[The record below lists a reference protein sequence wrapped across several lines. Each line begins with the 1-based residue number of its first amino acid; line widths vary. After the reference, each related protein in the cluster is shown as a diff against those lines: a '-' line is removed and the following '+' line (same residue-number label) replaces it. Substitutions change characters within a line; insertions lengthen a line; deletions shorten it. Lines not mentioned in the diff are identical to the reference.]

1 MGYRE
6 LQGVL
11 GGPVARIFYGEVRL
25 NEETDRTRPG
35 GGGGGVGLSETGFRA
50 F

>member
-11 GGPVARIFYGEVRL
+11 GRPVAGIFYGEVRL

-35 GGGGGVGLSETGFRA
+35 GGGVGLSETGFRA

>member
-11 GGPVARIFYGEVRL
+11 GRPVARIFYGEVRL
-25 NEETDRTRPG
+25 NEETDRRG
-35 GGGGGVGLSETGFRA
+35 RGGGGVGLSETGFRA

>member
-11 GGPVARIFYGEVRL
+11 GRPVARIFYGEVRL

-35 GGGGGVGLSETGFRA
+35 GGGSWFV
-50 F
+50 

>member
-11 GGPVARIFYGEVRL
+11 GRPVARIFLWGGAIKRG
-25 NEETDRTRPG
+25 DGPKRPG
-35 GGGGGVGLSETGFRA
+35 RGGVGLSETGFRA